1 MRENQVTPWFHLIY
15 QSGLLSQW
23 WTQLMQSDLESVSV
37 DPSIRLLQY
46 PPLNESFPFRVSEKD
61 GGRFGNGSWTGQ
73 MRVSS

>member
-15 QSGLLSQW
+15 QSGLLSHW

-46 PPLNESFPFRVSEKD
+46 PPLNEFYSSE
-61 GGRFGNGSWTGQ
+61 
-73 MRVSS
+73 